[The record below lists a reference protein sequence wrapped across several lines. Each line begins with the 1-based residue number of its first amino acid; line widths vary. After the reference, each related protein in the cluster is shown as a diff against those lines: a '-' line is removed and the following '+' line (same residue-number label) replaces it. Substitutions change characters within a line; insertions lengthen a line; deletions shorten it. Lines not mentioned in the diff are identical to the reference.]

1 MGAKIMHL
9 GGYQDGTR
17 TLYPHSTSYVQGQ
30 PLKVRIDDLLELC
43 LCYREGHDDGYCG
56 LAKGHFGSMADQKSD
71 LYNGKATYW
80 AGYNQLKLDAEDPEN
95 PADGAGTDDYPYDTD
110 DVYQGGDDL
119 YINTAGKLTNAAGPY
134 DEICDGA
141 TPVAYVV
148 EVGTTYLII
157 NQVR

>member
-17 TLYPHSTSYVQGQ
+17 TMNPVTTSFVQGQ
-30 PLKVRIDDLLELC
+30 PLKVNTSDQLELC
-43 LCYREGHDDGYCG
+43 TCYREGHDDGYCG
-56 LAKGHFGSMADQKSD
+56 LAKGHSGSMADHKSD
-71 LYNGKATYW
+71 MYNGKSTYW
-80 AGYNQLKLDAEDPEN
+80 AGYNQLKLDAEDPDN
-95 PADGAGTDDYPYDTD
+95 HDDDDYPYDIN
-110 DVYQGGDDL
+110 DVFQGGDDL

-134 DEICDGA
+134 DTICEDA

-148 EVGTTYLII
+148 EVGSSYLII